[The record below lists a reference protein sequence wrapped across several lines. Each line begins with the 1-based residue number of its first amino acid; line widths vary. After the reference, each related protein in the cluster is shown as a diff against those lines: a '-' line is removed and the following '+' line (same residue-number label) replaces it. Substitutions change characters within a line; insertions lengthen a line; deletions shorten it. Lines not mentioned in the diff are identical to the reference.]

1 MLMPSQS
8 SAPVAT
14 EPRPAAWI
22 VFVPLA
28 GGPIA
33 GWLVVAAMCLLI
45 GSTLHARARDRAAA
59 RLATVD

>member
-1 MLMPSQS
+1 MPSQS
-8 SAPVAT
+8 SAPVAA

-33 GWLVVAAMCLLI
+33 GWLLVAAMCLLI
-45 GSTLHARARDRAAA
+45 GSSLHARARARADV
-59 RLATVD
+59 R